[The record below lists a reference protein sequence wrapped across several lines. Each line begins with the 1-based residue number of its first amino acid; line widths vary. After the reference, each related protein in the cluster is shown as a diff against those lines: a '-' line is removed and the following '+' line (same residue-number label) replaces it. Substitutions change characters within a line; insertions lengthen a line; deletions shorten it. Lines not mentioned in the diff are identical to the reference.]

1 MSNVRRTVGG
11 ATPHPTRRPT
21 KGGGV
26 ARGTRAW
33 AGGIEKA
40 PHANSAGSPRQG
52 QMSVGGSREHDLAS
66 SVAKHGIP
74 QKPLR
79 TVRRSPPDF
88 EQAMKAA
95 HPVCEKMIREA
106 DQRYQQLAARLEQSQ
121 REAAEE
127 KARFQSTVDQANAE
141 KHGAC
146 NEVGRL
152 KGEIARLQDHV
163 GTLESDP
170 QGYIRRA
177 ELNTILEEIHTVA
190 AALTGKV
197 WKKLEESNNVYFS
210 TCLPG
215 DGYAET
221 TWEGQKEQVGVP
233 GSPLL
238 PAYPDPMMPCPE
250 PQDLSYIDPYATV
263 HQGKC

>member
-1 MSNVRRTVGG
+1 MSNARHTVGG
-11 ATPHPTRRPT
+11 ATTHPTRRPT
-21 KGGGV
+21 RGGGGGGV
-26 ARGTRAW
+26 ARAPRAW
-33 AGGIEKA
+33 AGGMEKA
-40 PHANSAGSPRQG
+40 PHANTRCLAEAAPHG
-52 QMSVGGSREHDLAS
+52 QE
-66 SVAKHGIP
+66 IP
-74 QKPLR
+74 Q
-79 TVRRSPPDF
+79 DF

-106 DQRYQQLAARLEQSQ
+106 DQRYQQLAAHLEQSQ
-121 REAAEE
+121 EE
-127 KARFQSTVDQANAE
+127 KARLQSMADQANAD
-141 KHGAC
+141 KHAAC

-163 GTLESDP
+163 GNLESDP

-177 ELNTILEEIHTVA
+177 ELNTVLEEIHAVA
-190 AALTGKV
+190 TSLTGKV

-221 TWEGQKEQVGVP
+221 TWEGQKEQVGMP

-238 PAYPDPMMPCPE
+238 PVYPDPMMSCPE
-250 PQDLSYIDPYATV
+250 PQDLSYIDPYTSV
-263 HQGKC
+263 PQGKC

>member
-127 KARFQSTVDQANAE
+127 KARFQ
-141 KHGAC
+141 
-146 NEVGRL
+146 
-152 KGEIARLQDHV
+152 
-163 GTLESDP
+163 
-170 QGYIRRA
+170 RA